1 MEFKE
6 TLNKRKSI
14 RDYDKDKKVEQAL
27 IEEMIE
33 AAILAPSW
41 KNGQTSRYYVVS
53 SEDKL
58 QELKES
64 CLSDWNKK
72 CTKNAPV
79 LIITSFVKDRVGF
92 EKTGEASNELGN
104 GWGIYDLGLQNAN
117 LLLKATELGLDTLVM
132 GLRDA
137 DKIREILEISE
148 NEIIVSVIAVGYGKE
163 DVERPARK
171 PVEAVAKFI

>member
-53 SEDKL
+53 
-58 QELKES
+58 S

>member
-1 MEFKE
+1 MKFNEI
-6 TLNKRKSI
+6 LNKRKSI
-14 RDYDKDKKVEQAL
+14 RQYDAAKKVDNAL

-53 SEDKL
+53 SEETLNRIKN
-58 QELKES
+58 E

-72 CTKNAPV
+72 CTKDAPV

-92 EKTGEASNELGN
+92 EKTGEPSNELGN
-104 GWGIYDLGLQNAN
+104 GWGIYDLGLQNSH

-137 DKIREILEISE
+137 DKIREVLEISDK
-148 NEIIVSVIAVGYGKE
+148 EIIVSVIAVGYGKE
-163 DVERPARK
+163 EVERPARK
-171 PVEAVAKFI
+171 AVSDITKFI